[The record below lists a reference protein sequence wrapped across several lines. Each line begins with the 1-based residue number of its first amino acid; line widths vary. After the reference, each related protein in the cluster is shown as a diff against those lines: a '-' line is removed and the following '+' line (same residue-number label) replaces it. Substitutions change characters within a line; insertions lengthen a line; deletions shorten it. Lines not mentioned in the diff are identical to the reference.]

1 MVSAEGIGLYRTEFP
16 FMIRE
21 RFPGEEEQYLIYREV
36 LQSFTNGPVTLRTL
50 DVGGDKALPYFPIH
64 EDNPFLGWRGIRIS
78 LDHPEIFLVQ
88 LRAMLRA
95 SEGLNNMQLLL
106 PMINSVGEVDD
117 ALAILQRA
125 YRELVG
131 ENPNIT
137 MPKVGVM
144 VEVPSAVF
152 QVEEI
157 ARRVDFLSVGTND
170 LTQYLL
176 AVDRN
181 NSRVAELYDSLHP
194 AVLRALIQVVKG
206 AHAQNKPVGVCGE
219 MAGDPAAAILLV
231 GMGYDSLSMSVANLP
246 RIKWVVRNFTTSRA
260 RRLLSEALEYE
271 HAAEVRE
278 HMNNVLEAA
287 GLGGLVRAG
296 R

>member
-1 MVSAEGIGLYRTEFP
+1 
-16 FMIRE
+16 
-21 RFPGEEEQYLIYREV
+21 
-36 LQSFTNGPVTLRTL
+36 
-50 DVGGDKALPYFPIH
+50 
-64 EDNPFLGWRGIRIS
+64 
-78 LDHPEIFLVQ
+78 
-88 LRAMLRA
+88 MLRA
-95 SEGLNNMQLLL
+95 SEGMNNMQLLL

-125 YRELVG
+125 YRELVA
-131 ENPNIT
+131 ENSAIA

-144 VEVPSAVF
+144 IEVPSVVF

-157 ARRVDFLSVGTND
+157 AKRVDFLSVGTND

-181 NSRVAELYDSLHP
+181 NSRVAELYDALHP

-206 AHAQNKPVGVCGE
+206 AHAQNIPVGVCGE

-231 GMGYDSLSMSVANLP
+231 GMGYDSLSMSMANLP

-260 RRLLSEALEYE
+260 RRLLSEALEFE
-271 HAAEVRE
+271 HAAKVRE

>member
-1 MVSAEGIGLYRTEFP
+1 VDEALSILSRAHAELNEF
-16 FMIRE
+16 
-21 RFPGEEEQYLIYREV
+21 
-36 LQSFTNGPVTLRTL
+36 
-50 DVGGDKALPYFPIH
+50 
-64 EDNPFLGWRGIRIS
+64 
-78 LDHPEIFLVQ
+78 
-88 LRAMLRA
+88 
-95 SEGLNNMQLLL
+95 
-106 PMINSVGEVDD
+106 
-117 ALAILQRA
+117 
-125 YRELVG
+125 
-131 ENPNIT
+131 NPNIG

-144 VEVPSAVF
+144 IEVPSAVY

-181 NSRVAELYDSLHP
+181 NARVAELYESLHP

-206 AHAQNKPVGVCGE
+206 AHRENKPVCICGE

-231 GMGYDSLSMSVANLP
+231 GMGYDCLSMSVANLP
-246 RIKWVVRNFTTSRA
+246 RIKWVIRNFTTSRA
-260 RRLLSEALEYE
+260 RRLLSEVLEFE
-271 HAAEVRE
+271 HAAQVRE
-278 HMNNVLEAA
+278 HLNNVLEEA